1 MNQSRKEDAVSPVVG
16 IMLMLVVTIV
26 IATVITMFA
35 GGIADNSDAASN
47 VVIKFENS
55 VVETIGYGGDPY
67 SGYYY
72 DSTIDVT
79 DPGNAWYT
87 NTGLYGATFM
97 HNGGET
103 LQIDDLH
110 LVMTVAEATFS
121 APVSQLTD
129 KETWSAGQTLVLS
142 ILDDV
147 KDGNYDYNKP
157 GVTFETSELVLG
169 LTKQSLTHGPVLDW
183 VITDASGYVI
193 AKGSAPIEN

>member
-72 DSTIDVT
+72 DDS
-79 DPGNAWYT
+79 NEAWQ
-87 NTGLYGATFM
+87 NKGLYGVSFV
-97 HNGGET
+97 HKGGDT
-103 LQIDDLH
+103 LKTDDLH

-183 VITDASGYVI
+183 AITDASGYVI